1 MEAATQLL
9 ESTFRTECPMYP
21 RFTHS
26 EEISGGDTRLWNYW
40 EWVAHQIE
48 SDNFTVEA
56 FIAISAKA
64 IYVVFEWVYPD
75 EDGGTAHAAVNAT
88 TGEVTLFEATPNDIA
103 QESVRKRI
111 WFDAVTCVDTVAL
124 FQNTCDGADY
134 AVTRTGDA
142 WFVKMADLAEMLG
155 EIASEPVVA
164 APKGVVTK
172 SGFMDSAGT
181 YYPSLVSVRT
191 YMPKGRTIE
200 PANDPLRPQAHASD
214 ALNDPAFRQ
223 QTQGLKDMTAAIE
236 GVSSSPVVFSTDA
249 GSILNT
255 TSATGN
261 PDELPTFTPYEQMST
276 EQKAAYDARQGISLS
291 DRHCIEL
298 KMPIA

>member
-26 EEISGGDTRLWNYW
+26 QEISGGNTRLWNYW
-40 EWVAHQIE
+40 EWVVHQIE

-75 EDGGTAHAAVNAT
+75 EDGGTAHAAVDAT
-88 TGEVTLFEATPNDIA
+88 TGEVTLSEATPNGIA
-103 QESVRKRI
+103 HDSVRTRI
-111 WFDAVTCVDTVAL
+111 WFDAESCIDAVSL
-124 FQNTCDGADY
+124 FQNTRDGADY
-134 AVTRTGDA
+134 VVTRNGDA

-155 EIASEPVVA
+155 EIASSPVGA
-164 APKGVVTK
+164 TPNGHATM

-181 YYPSLVSVRT
+181 YYPNLASVRA

-200 PANDPLRPQAHASD
+200 HADDPLRPTAHASD

-223 QTQGLKDMTAAIE
+223 QMQGLKDMTAAID
-236 GVSSSPVVFSTDA
+236 GVPTAPVIFSTDV
-249 GSILNT
+249 GSVLNT
-255 TSATGN
+255 ARPHVG
-261 PDELPTFTPYEQMST
+261 ST
-276 EQKAAYDARQGISLS
+276 T
-291 DRHCIEL
+291 
-298 KMPIA
+298 